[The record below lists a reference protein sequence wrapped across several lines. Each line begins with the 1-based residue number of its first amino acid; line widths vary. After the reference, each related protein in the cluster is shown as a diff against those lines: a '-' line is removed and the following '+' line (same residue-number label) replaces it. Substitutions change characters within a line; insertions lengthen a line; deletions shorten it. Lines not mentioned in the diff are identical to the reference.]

1 MSDLHTGTPNGDGF
15 RMPGEHEPHQA
26 ILMAWPHRPDNWRDN
41 AGPAKRAFTELAVA
55 IDETTPVI
63 MCASPEHYDEARAML
78 PEAVDVVAIASDDS
92 WMRDI
97 GPSYVVNEHGEL
109 RGVDWP
115 FNAWGGVVNGLYD
128 NWDQDDALASTL
140 LALRG
145 EGRYRAPLVL
155 EGGSVHVDGE
165 GTCITTAE
173 CLLHPGRNPEL
184 DQADISEFL
193 REYLGVTT
201 IIWLPNGLYND
212 ETDGHVDNILH
223 FVRPGEVILTWC
235 NDPDDPM
242 YAISRSAL
250 AALESQTDAQGRS
263 ITIHKLPMPG
273 PLFITPDE
281 AAGVESSSGMNRSA
295 GVRLAASYTNLLI
308 TNGRVIF
315 PLLDA
320 DHDDE
325 VAQILGNLFPDREVV
340 GVEAR
345 ELLLGGGNIHCVTQQ
360 VPVSGPGDDK

>member
-1 MSDLHTGTPNGDGF
+1 
-15 RMPGEHEPHQA
+15 
-26 ILMAWPHRPDNWRDN
+26 
-41 AGPAKRAFTELAVA
+41 
-55 IDETTPVI
+55 
-63 MCASPEHYDEARAML
+63 
-78 PEAVDVVAIASDDS
+78 
-92 WMRDI
+92 
-97 GPSYVVNEHGEL
+97 
-109 RGVDWP
+109 
-115 FNAWGGVVNGLYD
+115 
-128 NWDQDDALASTL
+128 
-140 LALRG
+140 
-145 EGRYRAPLVL
+145 
-155 EGGSVHVDGE
+155 
-165 GTCITTAE
+165 
-173 CLLHPGRNPEL
+173 
-184 DQADISEFL
+184 
-193 REYLGVTT
+193 
-201 IIWLPNGLYND
+201 
-212 ETDGHVDNILH
+212 
-223 FVRPGEVILTWC
+223 
-235 NDPDDPM
+235 M